1 MLVHARP
8 RSPTDA
14 ACAQVWPPR
23 GRLDLDGRRIER
35 IVGGPTEQDL
45 EVAGRAD
52 RVVP

>member
-8 RSPTDA
+8 MSPTDA
-14 ACAQVWPPR
+14 ATARPPTPR
-23 GRLDLDGRRIER
+23 WRLDLDGRRIER

-45 EVAGRAD
+45 EFAGWAD